1 MVNAKES
8 FRYSDKF
15 NAFLGQNWPKMSR
28 EKVTPDIF
36 HHSQSSIRTIP
47 VDVQRVFLYS
57 FSSGGLAQSIMSQAP
72 HSSMDYPE
80 EYTIRLKKASDL
92 EEGGETVYPA
102 GCARTHSCAA
112 ARMVIEQEGHAGSVT
127 VAGRIRQIR
136 KHGGST
142 FVRLEDESGDIQLYF
157 KKDTLG
163 DERYT
168 RFSDTID
175 LGDIL
180 EGSGELFIT
189 KTGETTVMV
198 SLYTLL
204 AKALLPLPDQWHG
217 LADVEQRYR
226 HRELDLIVND
236 DARRRFVLR
245 SKLVSSLRRFLDEL
259 YFLEV

>member
-1 MVNAKES
+1 
-8 FRYSDKF
+8 
-15 NAFLGQNWPKMSR
+15 
-28 EKVTPDIF
+28 
-36 HHSQSSIRTIP
+36 
-47 VDVQRVFLYS
+47 
-57 FSSGGLAQSIMSQAP
+57 
-72 HSSMDYPE
+72 MDYPE

-226 HRELDLIVND
+226 HRELDLLSNPDIRLLFE
-236 DARRRFVLR
+236 RRQKIIGVIRSFFVER
-245 SKLVSSLRRFLDEL
+245 N
-259 YFLEV
+259 YLEVDTPMLQTLAGGATARPFVTHHNALDIDLYLRVAPEL